1 MTGESACEP
10 QMRQLVLRMTCIK
23 PVTSTLSRAEI
34 ITRARK
40 DARFPAG
47 PAVLACGGAAR
58 PRVLR
63 GRFGLMRM
71 THAHASWRTKQKA
84 RRVTTGLARL
94 ARGLGLLA
102 ACGGSAPSGPY
113 SFAAR
118 SRRPGALEDSR
129 ACRTYGSHP
138 SPEALA
144 DRAKQKARRVTTGL
158 SVLAGGLGFEPR

>member
-47 PAVLACGGAAR
+47 PAV
-58 PRVLR
+58 P
-63 GRFGLMRM
+63 
-71 THAHASWRTKQKA
+71 
-84 RRVTTGLARL
+84 
-94 ARGLGLLA
+94 
-102 ACGGSAPSGPY
+102 ACGGSAPSGPD

-144 DRAKQKARRVTTGL
+144 ARTKQKARRVTTGL
-158 SVLAGGLGFEPR
+158 ARLAGGLGFEPR